1 MSPTETSR
9 AQGALPLDL
18 PACPA
23 PARRL
28 PEVTLLH
35 RDAFSGVAT
44 RKEVLQTKQ
53 ALRDARQEA
62 LAEARAHKVAAERGS
77 LNRKVQASLF
87 EEDRLESLLQTQF
100 LPQHAPSQLISPR
113 AFFVS
118 PLFSVRS
125 KTVER
130 ARFTEFSITVNGA
143 AALGYAGPELRQSD
157 GLVFMALLNMARDV
171 QVGMA
176 VSFSVEEFCRA
187 VFGRYDGPARKRL
200 REHIQRL
207 QSALLKFDTFSVQ
220 LCQRFDYP
228 KSGPWTVALD
238 RQIVELFRQVPQVW
252 LELEPR
258 LTLPEGIATWLYA
271 FVESQST
278 LIPTKVEL
286 LRTLCGSDA
295 TPRAFENKLRE
306 ALAHLTRHQVIDT
319 GWSIQKGMLRWRKT
333 ATRDTAVAGGETP
346 GTSPAPGDGVSN
358 APALLAA

>member
-1 MSPTETSR
+1 MTLQDARSP
-9 AQGALPLDL
+9 QGTLPLDL
-18 PACPA
+18 PSCTP
-23 PARRL
+23 PTRRL
-28 PEVTLLH
+28 PDVTVLH

-44 RKEVLQTKQ
+44 RKEVLLSKQ
-53 ALRDARQEA
+53 ALRDARHEA
-62 LAEARAHKVAAERGS
+62 LAEARTQKTSASERGP

-87 EEDRLESLLQTQF
+87 EEDRLEGLLQTQF
-100 LPQHAPSQLISPR
+100 LPQHGPSQLISPR

-176 VSFSVEEFCRA
+176 VSFSVEDFCRA

-286 LRTLCGSDA
+286 LRDLCGSEA

-306 ALAHLTRHQVIDT
+306 ALVHLTSHQVIDA
-319 GWSIQKGMLRWRKT
+319 GWSLKKGMLRWRKAIRQDT
-333 ATRDTAVAGGETP
+333 SASNDATSA
-346 GTSPAPGDGVSN
+346 SPADSAP
-358 APALLAA
+358 PALQAA

>member
-1 MSPTETSR
+1 MTSTATER
-9 AQGALPLDL
+9 AQGALPLDM
-18 PACPA
+18 PP
-23 PARRL
+23 PPVSRRL
-28 PEVTLLH
+28 PDVALLH
-35 RDAFSGVAT
+35 RDAFAGAAT
-44 RKEVLQTKQ
+44 RKEVLHSKQ
-53 ALRDARQEA
+53 ALRSARQEA
-62 LAEARAHKVAAERGS
+62 MAQARTDKVVAGERGT

-87 EEDRLESLLQTQF
+87 EEDRLETVLQTQF
-100 LPQHAPSQLISPR
+100 LPQHAPNQLISPR

-125 KTVER
+125 KAVER
-130 ARFTEFSITVNGA
+130 ARFTEFSITANGT

-176 VSFSVEEFCRA
+176 VSFSVEDFCRA

-200 REHIQRL
+200 REHVQRL
-207 QSALLKFDTFSVQ
+207 QQALLKFDTFSVQ

-252 LELEPR
+252 LDLEPR

-271 FVESQST
+271 FVESQSS
-278 LIPTKVEL
+278 LIPTKVDL

-295 TPRAFENKLRE
+295 TPRAFENKLRD
-306 ALAHLTRHQVIDT
+306 ALAHLTSHKVIDA
-319 GWSIQKGMLRWRKT
+319 GWALQKGMLRWRKT
-333 ATRDTAVAGGETP
+333 YSVSKPEPTTA
-346 GTSPAPGDGVSN
+346 D
-358 APALLAA
+358 APAVVALQR

>member
-1 MSPTETSR
+1 MSSTLSAC
-9 AQGALPLDL
+9 AQNTLPLDM
-18 PACPA
+18 PCP
-23 PARRL
+23 PVGRRL
-28 PEVTLLH
+28 PDVTVLH

-44 RKEVLQTKQ
+44 RKEVLQSKQ
-53 ALRDARQEA
+53 AYREARQEA
-62 LAEARAHKVAAERGS
+62 LAEARTQKVAAGERGT

-87 EEDRLESLLQTQF
+87 EEDRLENLLQTQF
-100 LPQHAPSQLISPR
+100 LPQHSPSQLISPR

-130 ARFTEFSITVNGA
+130 ARFTEFSITVNGT

-207 QSALLKFDTFSVQ
+207 QQALLKFDTFSVQ

-228 KSGPWTVALD
+228 KAGRWTVALD

-252 LELEPR
+252 LDLEPR

-271 FVESQST
+271 FVESQSS
-278 LIPTKVEL
+278 LIPTKIEL

-306 ALAHLTRHQVIDT
+306 ALAHLTSHKVIDP
-319 GWSIQKGMLRWRKT
+319 GWAMQKGMLRWRKSHVT
-333 ATRDTAVAGGETP
+333 DTPEATVQ
-346 GTSPAPGDGVSN
+346 PAE
-358 APALLAA
+358 AIQ